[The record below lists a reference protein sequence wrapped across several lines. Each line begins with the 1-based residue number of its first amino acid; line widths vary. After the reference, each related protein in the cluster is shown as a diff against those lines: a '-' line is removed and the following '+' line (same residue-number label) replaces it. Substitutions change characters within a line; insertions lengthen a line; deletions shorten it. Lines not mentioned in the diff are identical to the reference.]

1 MFDVNPG
8 SFLTNTGFILLSLRS
23 GPLSRAGRGC
33 WITSWTSKPAVRQ
46 AESGNKAP
54 YCPPLLA
61 LKDGIN
67 WPDKRYQ
74 RKVLLRV
81 LRFNRPLY
89 GSRPENRKLPSVI
102 KAGLHALT
110 TANEAVLITR
120 EVSSSPWNLLKS
132 VKIVLLP
139 ERSPSTS
146 AFLLVWP
153 VYHLFIS
160 SYTLSTSLPVPDP
173 SLLRPENKQPPWY
186 R

>member
-1 MFDVNPG
+1 M
-8 SFLTNTGFILLSLRS
+8 
-23 GPLSRAGRGC
+23 
-33 WITSWTSKPAVRQ
+33 RQ

-81 LRFNRPLY
+81 LGFNRPLY
-89 GSRPENRKLPSVI
+89 GSRPENSKLQSVI

-120 EVSSSPWNLLKS
+120 EVSSSP
-132 VKIVLLP
+132 
-139 ERSPSTS
+139 
-146 AFLLVWP
+146 
-153 VYHLFIS
+153 
-160 SYTLSTSLPVPDP
+160 
-173 SLLRPENKQPPWY
+173 
-186 R
+186 

>member
-1 MFDVNPG
+1 M
-8 SFLTNTGFILLSLRS
+8 
-23 GPLSRAGRGC
+23 
-33 WITSWTSKPAVRQ
+33 RQ

-81 LRFNRPLY
+81 LGFNRPLY

-120 EVSSSPWNLLKS
+120 EVSSSP
-132 VKIVLLP
+132 
-139 ERSPSTS
+139 
-146 AFLLVWP
+146 
-153 VYHLFIS
+153 
-160 SYTLSTSLPVPDP
+160 
-173 SLLRPENKQPPWY
+173 
-186 R
+186 